1 MNKKRHNLNPS
12 KSTGLKIS
20 KKKRKFR
27 VMTVKERCDK
37 ANCKK
42 CEYCSD
48 SVFCDYLQF
57 NGITMM
63 KMSNT
68 PYKTKA
74 GKYILI
80 EVKE

>member
-12 KSTGLKIS
+12 KSTGLKMS

-27 VMTVKERCDK
+27 VMTFGEFCHKHRFCRQCPMYDK
-37 ANCKK
+37 RIYGC
-42 CEYCSD
+42 
-48 SVFCDYLQF
+48 
-57 NGITMM
+57 I
-63 KMSNT
+63 T
-68 PYKTKA
+68 PYFESNDPFRTKN

>member
-1 MNKKRHNLNPS
+1 MN
-12 KSTGLKIS
+12 

-27 VMTVKERCDK
+27 VMTVKEWCDK

-68 PYKTKA
+68 PYKTKNN
-74 GKYILI
+74 KYILI
-80 EVKE
+80 EVKNNGRNYSKAT

>member
-12 KSTGLKIS
+12 KSTGLKMS

-27 VMTVKERCDK
+27 AMTIGEWCDLK
-37 ANCKK
+37 KCPK
-42 CEYCSD
+42 CEYNYGTFYCTYSI
-48 SVFCDYLQF
+48 F
-57 NGITMM
+57 NGLNRGQN
-63 KMSNT
+63 KSKS
-68 PYKTKA
+68 YKKRN